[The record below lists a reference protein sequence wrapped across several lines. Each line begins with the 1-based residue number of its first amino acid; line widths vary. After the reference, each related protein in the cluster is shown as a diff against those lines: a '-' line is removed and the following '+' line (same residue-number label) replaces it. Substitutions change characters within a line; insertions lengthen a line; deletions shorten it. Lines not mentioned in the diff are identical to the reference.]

1 MHTLLHE
8 MVHQWQAEQ
17 GHPIDHG
24 RLFREK
30 AIEVGIEP
38 AARRRL
44 PRNNRRGRVL
54 TQIELLMRA
63 ARKG

>member
-1 MHTLLHE
+1 
-8 MVHQWQAEQ
+8 MVHQWQAEH

-30 AIEVGIEP
+30 ALEVGIEP
-38 AARRRL
+38 AARRRV
-44 PRNNRRGRVL
+44 PRSRRRGRVL
-54 TQIELLMRA
+54 THIEMLRA